1 MLLFLVQFPIC
12 VQLGAKLPLYAFKK
26 VNDISSGKGLFTYDN
41 KEPPVAFLDSLL
53 LGEVTHDLA
62 YYQILCFSFI
72 GIYIYIY
79 IQ

>member
-53 LGEVTHDLA
+53 LGEVD
-62 YYQILCFSFI
+62 ILELVVYEILMFSLSS
-72 GIYIYIY
+72 
-79 IQ
+79 Q